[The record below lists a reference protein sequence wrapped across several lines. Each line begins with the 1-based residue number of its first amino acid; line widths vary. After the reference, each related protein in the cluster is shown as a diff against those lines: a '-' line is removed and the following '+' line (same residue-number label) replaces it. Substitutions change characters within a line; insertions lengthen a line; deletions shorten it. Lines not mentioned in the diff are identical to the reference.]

1 MQVCG
6 LYVLLQFIFND
17 SYQSSYLKIYQTD
30 LRQVFSIG
38 TGRTIAVDDQSEIS
52 FFFDPSFVTC
62 MGVAVHRRLV
72 VQPGGLTLGFV
83 LHLVFL

>member
-6 LYVLLQFIFND
+6 LYVLLRFIFND
-17 SYQSSYLKIYQTD
+17 SCQSSYLKIYQTD

-52 FFFDPSFVTC
+52 FFDPSFVTC

>member
-17 SYQSSYLKIYQTD
+17 SCQSSYLKIYQTD

-52 FFFDPSFVTC
+52 FF
-62 MGVAVHRRLV
+62 
-72 VQPGGLTLGFV
+72 
-83 LHLVFL
+83 